1 MERSVIL
8 LATCVLVF
16 LSCDAS
22 SDREGL
28 GAAEECVEGEEITT
42 DSGLVYV
49 DVRCGSGDVAEGS
62 TALTIHYVGRLADGS
77 IFDSSRSGDEP
88 FRFLLG
94 AGQVIPGWDEGLND
108 MMVAGVREVTIP
120 PDLAYGD
127 TGAPPSIPPN
137 ATLTYEVELLE
148 VHTPP
153 D

>member
-1 MERSVIL
+1 MKRAVIL
-8 LATCVLVF
+8 LVICILVF
-16 LSCDAS
+16 PSCDAS
-22 SDREGL
+22 SDRDGP

-62 TALTIHYVGRLADGS
+62 TALTIHYVGRLRDGS
-77 IFDSSRSGDEP
+77 IFDSSRNDDEP

-94 AGQVIPGWDEGLND
+94 AGQVIPGWDEGLHE
-108 MMVAGVREVTIP
+108 MMVGGMREVTIP

-127 TGAPPSIPPN
+127 SGAPPSIPPN
-137 ATLTYEVELLE
+137 TTLTYEVELLA
-148 VHTPP
+148 VQTPP

>member
-1 MERSVIL
+1 MKRAVIP
-8 LATCVLVF
+8 LAICILVF
-16 LSCDAS
+16 ISCDAS
-22 SDREGL
+22 SDRDGP
-28 GAAEECVEGEEITT
+28 GAAQECVEGEEITT
-42 DSGLVYV
+42 DSGLVYIE
-49 DVRCGSGDVAEGS
+49 VRCGSGDVAEGG
-62 TALTIHYVGRLADGS
+62 TALTIHYVGRLRDGS
-77 IFDSSRSGDEP
+77 IFDSSRNADEP

-137 ATLTYEVELLE
+137 ATLTYEVELLD
-148 VHTPP
+148 VQTPR